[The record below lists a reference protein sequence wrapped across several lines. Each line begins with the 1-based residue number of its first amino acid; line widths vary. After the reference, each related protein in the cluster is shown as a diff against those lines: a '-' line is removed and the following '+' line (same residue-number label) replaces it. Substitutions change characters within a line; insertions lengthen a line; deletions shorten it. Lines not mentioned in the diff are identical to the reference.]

1 MKITKGTIIRTILF
15 FIVIIN
21 IFLEKKGIDLIPTDE
36 SVIATILEA
45 GIEVAIM
52 IVGFWKN
59 NSYSKAAIK
68 ADKLLKDLK
77 ASSNETEWNYDDNY
91 IEDEEEILE
100 SEVE

>member
-36 SVIATILEA
+36 SVIATILEI
-45 GIEVAIM
+45 GIEIAIM

-68 ADKLLKDLK
+68 ADKFLRKLR
-77 ASSNETEWNYDDNY
+77 ASDNETEWNIDEDD
-91 IEDEEEILE
+91 IE